1 MQPPDWND
9 YQTFL
14 ALARAGQMA
23 RAASALG
30 VDATTVGRRLR
41 RLEARCGATLFEQT
55 REGQVLTEA
64 GEAMLAEVEA
74 MEQAASRIAEQAGGG
89 GPAGLLRISLSEGF
103 ASWIVAPALR
113 SFVEAHPRLVVDLV
127 ASSGFLSPSKREA
140 DLAVTLSRPRA
151 GPVIAGKLSDYSL
164 RLYATRGYLARYG
177 QPGDPAALAQGH
189 RLVGYVPDLLYAP
202 ELRYLDEI
210 GPGLA
215 AGLRSP
221 SIIAQHRLI
230 AAGAGIGV
238 LPCFIGD
245 SDKWLVPVL
254 PGLRITRSFW
264 LVTHKDTHNLA
275 RVRAFKDWLTALVQ
289 RERARLVP
297 RAQFSK
303 GELRITSNHS
313 QSSFATGAP
322 SPRS

>member
-23 RAASALG
+23 RAAGALG

-41 RLEARCGATLFEQT
+41 RLEQRTGATLFEQT

-64 GEAMLAEVEA
+64 GEGMLAEVEA
-74 MEQAASRIAEQAGGG
+74 MEHAASRIAEQADGG
-89 GPAGLLRISLSEGF
+89 GPAGLLRVSLSEGF
-103 ASWIVAPALR
+103 ASWIVSPAMR
-113 SFVEAHPRLVVDLV
+113 GFVEAHPRLMVDLV

-151 GPVIAGKLSDYSL
+151 GPVIAGKLSDYAL
-164 RLYATRGYLARYG
+164 RLYATRGSLARYG
-177 QPGDPAALAQGH
+177 TPSAPADLAQRH
-189 RLVGYVPDLLYAP
+189 RLVGYVPDLIYAP

-210 GPGLA
+210 EPGLA
-215 AGLRSP
+215 ATLRSP

-230 AAGAGIGV
+230 AAGSGIGV

-245 SDKWLVPVL
+245 ADKWLVPVL
-254 PGLRITRSFW
+254 PERRITRSFW

-275 RVRAFKDWLTALVQ
+275 RVRAFKDWLTALVI
-289 RERARLVP
+289 RERSRLQP
-297 RAQFSK
+297 R
-303 GELRITSNHS
+303 
-313 QSSFATGAP
+313 
-322 SPRS
+322 